1 MTLSMVAAI
10 SFGVG
15 FSMIHAGSNVSNN
28 SGVAPILVPN
38 TGVPQERL
46 SKVTKPNPSSA
57 TVGRTNQLA
66 EE

>member
-1 MTLSMVAAI
+1 MTLSIVAAI

-15 FSMIHAGSNVSNN
+15 FSMIHWESNLSNN
-28 SGVAPILVPN
+28 SRVAPILFPN

-57 TVGRTNQLA
+57 TVGKTNQFA